1 MFVPQSRWLIKS
13 NKTDWKW
20 KGWCTGNCF
29 WLLSKVENCY
39 KVSNRGG
46 CDGEWWTGRTPF
58 FHFFLWIGGRS
69 NFAFFPR
76 LIFVSCLLSLVSC
89 LRWSCSLVSSCGWSK
104 KPTKQGNEIKT
115 KNLSHKNVTDK
126 RTFPAT
132 RLRQTSTSLCPS

>member
-1 MFVPQSRWLIKS
+1 MYHRVDDLSRVT
-13 NKTDWKW
+13 KTDWKW
-20 KGWCTGNCF
+20 KGWYTGNCF

-46 CDGEWWTGRTPF
+46 CDGEWWTDRTPF
-58 FHFFLWIGGRS
+58 FHFILWIGGRS